1 MTSIRDR
8 GKKATPKT
16 RSSKPASLWFDLPG
30 YLEARRREVDA
41 ALERFLPP
49 AHRHPATLHQAMR
62 HSLLSGGK
70 RLRPI
75 LVLAAAEACGTP
87 RRRLLPAA
95 AALEFI
101 HTYSLIHDD
110 LPAMDDDDL
119 RRGRPTCHKVFGEAA
134 AILAGDALLTA
145 AFELLT
151 GPVQRRLLA
160 PLGSRGQVRQLEAAA
175 LLAQAAG
182 MAGMV
187 GGQMADI
194 ESEGK
199 EVELPALQYIHVHK
213 TGKLLQASLLVG
225 ALLSGASPARLKAL
239 GTYGESLGL
248 AFQIMD
254 DVLDVSG
261 DREKMGKNTGG
272 DAAKAKATYPAFFGL
287 EDSRRKAEAL
297 SRRAVLSLRGFG
309 SAGEP
314 LRALAKFV
322 VEREV

>member
-1 MTSIRDR
+1 M
-8 GKKATPKT
+8 
-16 RSSKPASLWFDLPG
+16 
-30 YLEARRREVDA
+30 
-41 ALERFLPP
+41 PP
-49 AHRHPATLHQAMR
+49 ADRHPETLHRAMR

-75 LVLAAAEACGTP
+75 LTLAAAEACGVL
-87 RRRLLPAA
+87 RQRVLPAA
-95 AALEFI
+95 CALEFI

-110 LPAMDDDDL
+110 LPAMDNDDL
-119 RRGRPTCHKVFGEAA
+119 RRGRPTCHRVYGEAA

-145 AFELLT
+145 AFERIT
-151 GPVQRRLLA
+151 GEEQRRLLA
-160 PLGSRGQVRQLEAAA
+160 PLRSQGPGRQLEAAS

-187 GGQMADI
+187 GGQMADM
-194 ESEGK
+194 EAEGK
-199 EVELPALQYIHVHK
+199 EVDLPALQYIHVHK
-213 TGKLLQASLLVG
+213 TGKLLQAAVVVG
-225 ALLSGASPARLKAL
+225 ALLAGASKAALKSL
-239 GTYGESLGL
+239 GAYGEFLGL

-261 DREKMGKNTGG
+261 NREKMGKNTGG

-287 EDSRRKAEAL
+287 AESRQEAGNL
-297 SRRAVLSLRGFG
+297 SRRAVACLRGFG
-309 SAGEP
+309 PAAEP